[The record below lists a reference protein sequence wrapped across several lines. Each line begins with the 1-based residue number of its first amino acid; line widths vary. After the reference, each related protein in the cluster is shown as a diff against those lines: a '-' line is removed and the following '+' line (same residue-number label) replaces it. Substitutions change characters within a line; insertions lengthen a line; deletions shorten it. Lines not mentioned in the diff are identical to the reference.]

1 MTIATQPGRPYPL
14 GATLDATGVNFAVF
28 SEFATAM
35 DLCLF
40 DDAGDEQRIAMTS
53 RTSFVWHT
61 HLTGIAAGQKY
72 GLRAHGPY
80 APRDGHRF
88 NPNKLLVDPYA
99 RMLSGRVVYSEA
111 IYGFSRPGGVPD
123 DDAPDD
129 HDDSA
134 GVPKSVVVDSAFDWG
149 GDVRPAVP
157 WTDTVIYELHVGG
170 MTKLHPHVRASAGG
184 TYTGLASDA
193 IITHLK
199 TLGVTAVELLPI
211 QAHADEPG
219 LAERGMLNYWGYSTL
234 AYFAPDPRYAA
245 HPGDDV
251 REFKSMV
258 KALHAA
264 GIEVIL
270 DVVYNHTCEGDA
282 LGPTLSLR
290 GLDNRTYYRL
300 KKDARLY
307 EDFSGCGNTLDMSH
321 PQTLKLVMD
330 SLRYW
335 VTEMHVDGFRF
346 DLASALGREAGT
358 VDRLST
364 FFDIVH
370 QDPVLSCVKLI
381 AEPWDLGPD
390 GYQVGNFPLLW
401 SEWNGRF
408 RDTVRRFWKGDPSV
422 VADFGYRLTGSS
434 DLFGD
439 DGRRPH
445 ASINFVTAHDGFT
458 LRDLVSYEKKHNE
471 ANGEHNRDGS
481 DDNQSMN
488 FGVEGETRDPKIV
501 DARLRQV
508 RNFLATLLLSQGVPM
523 LTMGDEIGRTQR
535 GNNNAYC
542 QNNELSWVD
551 WRLDDQRRALFDWTS
566 KLIALRASHPVF
578 RRLTFFSGHAD
589 GAGGA
594 KDIAWIRRDGAEMTG
609 DDWIHPSAA
618 TIGFI
623 LNGSAAEG
631 RDAAGAPMADET
643 FVVLKNASPD
653 ALVFHAPAAVW
664 GAEWKVVVDTAET
677 SVGRRVKAGE
687 EVLLVERSV
696 IVLERT

>member
-1 MTIATQPGRPYPL
+1 MTIATKAGRPYPL
-14 GATLDATGVNFAVF
+14 GATLDSNGANFAVF
-28 SEFATAM
+28 SEFATGM

-40 DDAGDEQRIAMTS
+40 DDAGVETRVPMTS

-61 HLTGIAAGQKY
+61 HAAGIVAGQKY
-72 GLRAHGPY
+72 GFRAHGPY
-80 APRDGHRF
+80 APKNGHRF
-88 NPNKLLVDPYA
+88 NPKKLLVDPYA
-99 RMLSGRVVYSEA
+99 RMISGRVVHSEA
-111 IYGFSRPGGVPD
+111 IYGFARPGGVAD

-129 HDDSA
+129 HDDAA
-134 GVPKSVVVDSAFDWG
+134 GVPKSVVVDGTFDWG

-157 WTDTVIYELHVGG
+157 WTDTIIYEMHVGG
-170 MTKLHPHVRASAGG
+170 MTKLHPHVRANASG
-184 TYTGLASDA
+184 TYTGIASDA
-193 IITHLK
+193 VITHLK
-199 TLGVTAVELLPI
+199 TLGVTAVELLPV

-219 LAERGMLNYWGYSTL
+219 LAERGMVNYWGYSTL
-234 AYFAPDPRYAA
+234 AYFAPDPRFAA

-270 DVVYNHTCEGDA
+270 DVVYNHTCEGDH

-321 PQTLKLVMD
+321 PQALKLVTD

-346 DLASALGREAGT
+346 DLASALGREAGQ

-408 RDTVRRFWKGDPSV
+408 RDTVRRFWHGDASV
-422 VADFGYRLTGSS
+422 VADLGYRLTGSS

-458 LRDLVSYEKKHNE
+458 MRDLVSYEKKHNE

-488 FGVEGETRDPKIV
+488 FGVEGETRDPTILEE
-501 DARLRQV
+501 RMRQT
-508 RNFLATLLLSQGVPM
+508 RNYLVTLFLSQGVPM
-523 LTMGDEIGRTQR
+523 LTMGDELGRTQR

-551 WRLDDQRRALFDWTS
+551 WRLDDQRRGLLEWTRS
-566 KLIALRASHPVF
+566 VIALRAAHPVF
-578 RRLTFFSGHAD
+578 RRLTFFSGRAD
-589 GAGGA
+589 AAGGA
-594 KDIAWIRRDGAEMTG
+594 KDIAWIRRDGAEMTS
-609 DDWIHPSAA
+609 DDWSHASAA
-618 TIGFI
+618 CVAFV
-623 LNGSAAEG
+623 LNGSAVEG
-631 RDAAGAPMADET
+631 TDAAGAPVADGT
-643 FVVLKNASPD
+643 FAVLKNASPD
-653 ALVFHAPAAVW
+653 PLVFHAPLAAWGAVW
-664 GAEWKVVVDTAET
+664 KIIVDTAERG
-677 SVGRRVKAGE
+677 VGRTVMAGE
-687 EVLLVERSV
+687 EVPLVERSV
-696 IVLERT
+696 IILERQ

>member
-1 MTIATQPGRPYPL
+1 MTIATKAGRPYPL
-14 GATLDATGVNFAVF
+14 GATLDSSGVNFAVF

-40 DDAGDEQRIAMTS
+40 DDGGAEQRVAMTS

-61 HLTGIAAGQKY
+61 HLTGVAAGQKY
-72 GLRAHGPY
+72 GFRAHGPY
-80 APRDGHRF
+80 APKDGHRF
-88 NPNKLLVDPYA
+88 NPNKLLVDPYT
-99 RMLSGRVVYSEA
+99 RMISGKVAYANS
-111 IYGFSRPGGVPD
+111 IYGFARPGGVAD
-123 DDAPDD
+123 DDAPDE
-129 HDDSA
+129 HDDA
-134 GVPKSVVVDSAFDWG
+134 PGVPKSVVVDGVFDWG
-149 GDVRPAVP
+149 GDVRPAIP
-157 WTDTVIYELHVGG
+157 WTDTIIYEMHVGA
-170 MTKLHPHVRASAGG
+170 MTKLHPHVRASASG
-184 TYTGLASDA
+184 TYTGLAA
-193 IITHLK
+193 EAVITHLK
-199 TLGVTAVELLPI
+199 ALGVTAVELLPI

-234 AYFAPDPRYAA
+234 AYFAPDPRFAA
-245 HPGDDV
+245 YPGDEV
-251 REFKSMV
+251 REFKTMV

-264 GIEVIL
+264 GIEVLL
-270 DVVYNHTCEGDA
+270 DVVYNHTCEGDH

-321 PQTLKLVMD
+321 PQTLKLVTD

-346 DLASALGREAGT
+346 DLASALGREAGR

-408 RDTVRRFWKGDPSV
+408 RDTVRRFWRGDPSV
-422 VADFGYRLTGSS
+422 VADLGYRLTGSS

-488 FGVEGETRDPKIV
+488 FGVEGETRDPHV
-501 DARLRQV
+501 LEARARQT

-551 WRLDDQRRALFDWTS
+551 WRLDDQRRALLEWTR
-566 KLIALRASHPVF
+566 ALVAMRAAHPVF
-578 RRLTFFSGHAD
+578 RRLTFFSGRAD
-589 GAGGA
+589 SAGGA
-594 KDIAWIRRDGAEMTG
+594 KDIAWIRRDGGEMTA
-609 DDWIHPSAA
+609 DDWAHTSAA
-618 TIGFI
+618 TVAFI
-623 LNGSAAEG
+623 LNGSALEG
-631 RDAAGAPMADET
+631 TDAAGAPVADGT
-643 FVVLKNASPD
+643 FAVLKNASPEPL
-653 ALVFHAPAAVW
+653 AFHAPLVAW
-664 GAEWKVVVDTAET
+664 GAKWKIVVDTAER
-677 SVGRRVKAGE
+677 SVGRSVAAGE
-687 EVLLVERSV
+687 EIVLLERSV
-696 IVLERT
+696 IVLERQ